1 MRVAVLYE
9 NSVHMQDAIFFLKKN
24 YMQDE
29 IKCFNSTFALATFIC
44 DEVKGDVD
52 LLIVCIKSSKDEAI
66 VFAKDMQSFFPHM
79 KLIFF
84 SQTNDCAEEIFDANP
99 TYFVKLPYKAETVM
113 RGMEKIRLLVE
124 DEREQVLNLMSRG
137 QLQKI
142 RFSNIKYVECIGR
155 KLYIYTQD
163 NVKEVNMTIG
173 ELMEKL
179 PENFVQCHRS
189 YIVNLDKVLIWS
201 SDELELVTK
210 ELIPIARPRQKEIK
224 EIISKYK

>member
-84 SQTNDCAEEIFDANP
+84 SQTNDCAEEIFGAN
-99 TYFVKLPYKAETVM
+99 
-113 RGMEKIRLLVE
+113 ILL
-124 DEREQVLNLMSRG
+124 SYH
-137 QLQKI
+137 
-142 RFSNIKYVECIGR
+142 IKR
-155 KLYIYTQD
+155 KLLCAVWKKSAYWW
-163 NVKEVNMTIG
+163 KMS
-173 ELMEKL
+173 
-179 PENFVQCHRS
+179 ENKC
-189 YIVNLDKVLIWS
+189 
-201 SDELELVTK
+201 
-210 ELIPIARPRQKEIK
+210 
-224 EIISKYK
+224 